1 MIQFM
6 TSKHV
11 CVCVCAHTQSC
22 LTLCD
27 PMDYIAYQAP
37 LSMESSRQEYCSGLL
52 FPPPRDLPYPRTET
66 SSPASPS
73 QQADSLLLSH
83 GGSLVSINI
92 IINTV
97 DLKYSVNLLLIF
109 TQAHLKEWVKH

>member
-11 CVCVCAHTQSC
+11 CVCVCVCVHVRAHTQSC

-27 PMDYIAYQAP
+27 PRDYTAYQAP
-37 LSMESSRQEYCSGLL
+37 LSMKSSRQEYCSGLP
-52 FPPPRDLPYPRTET
+52 FPPPGDLPYPRTEPA
-66 SSPASPS
+66 SPASPS

-97 DLKYSVNLLLIF
+97 DL
-109 TQAHLKEWVKH
+109 